1 MMSQA
6 QAESYARDLREL
18 TQTDPDLTARIDRQY
33 QRALELSHES
43 AGADMQTSFA
53 QANVTEGDPLVVYM
67 QKQLAGVDMN
77 EQVDAIRTFLDGE
90 RLRSERD
97 QLNTQIENAEQK

>member
-6 QAESYARDLREL
+6 QAESYVRDLREL

-43 AGADMQTSFA
+43 ARA
-53 QANVTEGDPLVVYM
+53 TEQFLPAIGMLLVVYM

-77 EQVDAIRTFLDGE
+77 EQVDVIRTFLDGE